1 MRLAM
6 VGSECVPYVSTG
18 GLGEVVGGLS
28 AALARAGHE
37 VTVYLPYYRAVRER
51 FREKAQVLV
60 RSVTVPFEHYNRYV
74 AVVDGGVLEGV
85 KFLFIDCPELFD
97 RNGLYGDE
105 GGEYRDNWERFGLF
119 CRAVLEVSKQLDIPE
134 VFHVHDW
141 QAAMLP
147 VYLGTVYATD
157 PALRR
162 VATVQTLH
170 NAGYQGV
177 FPAETTQRLLLPWE
191 IFSEHGVEHYGRFNF
206 LKGGLMYGD
215 KLTTVSRRY
224 AEEIQTPEYG
234 ESLDGVFRWRAGD
247 LRGILNGADQGH
259 WDPERDP
266 NLAAHFS
273 THDLAGKA
281 ECRADLLHAFG
292 LDGVPESTAVI
303 GMVSRL
309 THQKGLDLLMQAE
322 EDLAGRDIAM
332 VILGTGEPY
341 YEKRLTEWAG
351 RRSDRIAVRLAF
363 DEAMAHKVTAG
374 SEMVLMPSLYEPC
387 GLNQIYA
394 MRYGTVPVVRATGG
408 LEDTVHE
415 WDAANKSGTGFKFK
429 EFTSAAMVE
438 AVDRALAVRQD
449 RDAWAELMR
458 NGMAQEF
465 GWERPAEEYA
475 AVYEEALRGKAS
487 PERAGRAVEV

>member
-6 VGSECVPYVSTG
+6 VGSECVPFVSTG

-37 VTVYLPYYRAVRER
+37 VTVYLPYYRTVREHLGG
-51 FREKAQVLV
+51 ENQVLV

-74 AVVDGGVLEGV
+74 AVVDGGVLEDV
-85 KFLFIDCPELFD
+85 KYRFIDCPELFD
-97 RNGLYGDE
+97 RNGLYGNE
-105 GGEYRDNWERFGLF
+105 GGEYQDNWERFGLF
-119 CRAVLEVSKQLDIPE
+119 CRAVLEVSKQVGIPE

-147 VYLGTVYATD
+147 VYLGTIYATD

-177 FPAETTQRLLLPWE
+177 FPAETTQRLLLPWDVY
-191 IFSEHGVEHYGRFNF
+191 SQHGVEHYGRFNF
-206 LKGGLMYGD
+206 LKGGLMYSD

-247 LRGILNGADQGH
+247 LRGILNGTDMGQ

-273 THDLAGKA
+273 AHDLGGKV

-292 LDGVPESTAVI
+292 LDGVPASTAVV

-309 THQKGLDLLMQAE
+309 THQKGFELLLQAE
-322 EDLAGRDIAM
+322 ETLAERDLAM

-341 YEKRLTEWAG
+341 YEKRVMEWAA
-351 RRSDRIAVRLAF
+351 RRSDRIAVRLAY
-363 DEAMAHKVTAG
+363 DETIAHKVTAG
-374 SEMVLMPSLYEPC
+374 SDMALMPSLYEPC

-408 LEDTVHE
+408 LDDTVHE
-415 WDAANKSGTGFKFK
+415 WVAASRLGTGFKFK
-429 EFTSAAMVE
+429 EFTAAAMVE
-438 AVDRALAVRQD
+438 AMDQALTVR
-449 RDAWAELMR
+449 RDQEAWAALMR

-465 GWERPAEEYA
+465 GWARPAEEYV
-475 AVYEEALRGKAS
+475 AVYEEALRRKA
-487 PERAGRAVEV
+487 